1 MIKQSSKEKKQ
12 TYQQPYQKIPIFV
25 FIIEQG
31 SKMIYLIKYNNRF
44 ANQLSVQRDR
54 FCQLKDVIAK
64 HTSVEIM
71 IKLLMVFNLF
81 P

>member
-31 SKMIYLIKYNNRF
+31 SKIIYL
-44 ANQLSVQRDR
+44 NQ
-54 FCQLKDVIAK
+54 I
-64 HTSVEIM
+64 
-71 IKLLMVFNLF
+71 
-81 P
+81 